1 MPSFLITGAAGFI
14 GSHLCEYYLKKN
26 FEVFGIDNLLT
37 GNIKNI
43 SHLFNNERFH
53 FICEDLCNFS
63 NFDKKIDYILHFAS
77 PASPVDFVKYPL
89 ETLKVNSHGTEK
101 ILKLGLENNATV
113 LVASTSEIY
122 GDPQIHPQIES
133 YYGNVNTV
141 GPRSVYDEGKRY
153 LETITYAY
161 KNLYNLNVRIIRIFN
176 TYGPKMRVDDGRV
189 IPNFINQALTNNPFS
204 IYGNGQQTRSFC
216 YIDDLIE
223 GIDKLLNS
231 NYMLPINIGNTDEIK
246 ILDLINIIS
255 EIIPNNNK
263 LIFSKIS
270 ADDPKLRRPSIELA
284 KKQIGWSPKTKLKEG
299 LIKTINYFKNN

>member
-1 MPSFLITGAAGFI
+1 MSSILITGAAGFI